1 VTVASLIPAIGG
13 CVSRMTGGEKY
24 LANKFEQKLED
35 DWLVDSVFLPI

>member
-1 VTVASLIPAIGG
+1 
-13 CVSRMTGGEKY
+13 MTGGEKY